1 MAEKLAASPFD
12 LLSTEN
18 SSDLR
23 KILNSVVSG
32 IDSGAVSVKDI
43 EKSKQ
48 AIIET
53 QNILPDLIQEK
64 NSFTLKKEE
73 LNQSIKFDNEELL
86 KLNEDLKKVYTEIS
100 DLDSRLTE
108 VDLEI
113 KKSKKSSFDL
123 ISKLELNLKQASS
136 ISYKIVLNENDI
148 QN

>member
-1 MAEKLAASPFD
+1 MKFA
-12 LLSTEN
+12 
-18 SSDLR
+18 
-23 KILNSVVSG
+23 
-32 IDSGAVSVKDI
+32 
-43 EKSKQ
+43 
-48 AIIET
+48 
-53 QNILPDLIQEK
+53 QEK